1 MGGQSVQLVI
11 SLLLGYLLGSVPF
24 GLILTRMFG
33 AGDIRAIGSGNIGAT
48 NVLRTGRKGLAA
60 ATLIGDALKGTLAV
74 VIASHVGEGNA
85 LVAAFGA
92 LIGHIFPVWLG
103 FKGGKG
109 VATFL
114 GILIGLAWPV
124 AIGFAAVW
132 IAVAAAFRYSSLA
145 ALVATAATPVA
156 FAVLG
161 NRPEAILFVVLA
173 AIVWWKHA
181 ANIARLR
188 AGTESRIGQKG

>member
-1 MGGQSVQLVI
+1 MGDSPAGTHVLV
-11 SLLLGYLLGSVPF
+11 
-24 GLILTRMFG
+24 TG
-33 AGDIRAIGSGNIGAT
+33 AS
-48 NVLRTGRKGLAA
+48 TGICEALA
-60 ATLIGDALKGTLAV
+60 L
-74 VIASHVGEGNA
+74 
-85 LVAAFGA
+85 
-92 LIGHIFPVWLG
+92 
-103 FKGGKG
+103 
-109 VATFL
+109 
-114 GILIGLAWPV
+114 
-124 AIGFAAVW
+124 GFAAVW

-156 FAVLG
+156 FILLG